1 MPSSQMKNSMEETRK
16 TSGQDIESRS
26 DRSDLLGERLVAEG
40 LITRKQLQ
48 DALDKQAETGDYL
61 GDTVVGEGYASAEDV
76 YRIVAEREDMP
87 FVTLSSEVINTD
99 VLQIVPANLA
109 RRFEMIPLAVEGDSL
124 RVAVADHL
132 AIMAF
137 DTIASTTGYSVEP
150 VLSTKEQIRRAFDT
164 YYSTGENL
172 EENLEEIVKT
182 QPTEEM
188 DQPSVKELELEARD
202 TPVVRFVNLLIQQ
215 AVQKRA
221 SDVHIEP
228 RQDSVSVRV
237 RIDGVLHHLTAPT
250 KAMLPAVTTRI
261 KILSGLD
268 IGERR
273 LPQDGR
279 FRLEERN
286 VDIRV
291 SIMPTIHGEKVVM
304 RLLDKSKLVLELSE
318 LGFNQREEEIFKSNL
333 EQPQGIV
340 LVTGPTGSGKTT
352 TLYSGLATINRDD
365 RNIITVEDPVEY
377 ELQGIN
383 QVHVKPAIGLTF
395 AEGLRCILRQDPD
408 VIMVGEIRDK
418 ETATMAVRAALTGH
432 LVLSTIHTNSAV
444 ATINRLR
451 NIGVESFLLGSCL
464 TLVLAQRL
472 VRRICPDCKA
482 PYSVPD
488 SLRERLG
495 LSADV
500 TCYHGEGCSR
510 CNRTG
515 YYGRLA
521 LFEMLA
527 IDRELGTMISENE
540 EEDVLLA
547 AARAKG
553 FRTLRESGVACIRDA
568 VTTPEE
574 VIARTME

>member
-1 MPSSQMKNSMEETRK
+1 
-16 TSGQDIESRS
+16 
-26 DRSDLLGERLVAEG
+26 
-40 LITRKQLQ
+40 
-48 DALDKQAETGDYL
+48 
-61 GDTVVGEGYASAEDV
+61 
-76 YRIVAEREDMP
+76 
-87 FVTLSSEVINTD
+87 
-99 VLQIVPANLA
+99 
-109 RRFEMIPLAVEGDSL
+109 
-124 RVAVADHL
+124 
-132 AIMAF
+132 
-137 DTIASTTGYSVEP
+137 
-150 VLSTKEQIRRAFDT
+150 
-164 YYSTGENL
+164 
-172 EENLEEIVKT
+172 
-182 QPTEEM
+182 
-188 DQPSVKELELEARD
+188 
-202 TPVVRFVNLLIQQ
+202 
-215 AVQKRA
+215 
-221 SDVHIEP
+221 
-228 RQDSVSVRV
+228 
-237 RIDGVLHHLTAPT
+237 
-250 KAMLPAVTTRI
+250 
-261 KILSGLD
+261 
-268 IGERR
+268 
-273 LPQDGR
+273 
-279 FRLEERN
+279 
-286 VDIRV
+286 
-291 SIMPTIHGEKVVM
+291 
-304 RLLDKSKLVLELSE
+304 
-318 LGFNQREEEIFKSNL
+318 
-333 EQPQGIV
+333 
-340 LVTGPTGSGKTT
+340 
-352 TLYSGLATINRDD
+352 
-365 RNIITVEDPVEY
+365 VEY

-527 IDRELGTMISENE
+527 IDRELGTMISEND